1 MELQHCIKEHVKL
14 LCSGEVGGYM
24 GLLIGASAL
33 TLLEFFDLIVYNT
46 ILKCMEKKRRSSV
59 QSFQSIKTVK
69 VQPVDGQTFDR
80 DKIPHFMSPKF

>member
-1 MELQHCIKEHVKL
+1 MVFTEQLKL

-46 ILKCMEKKRRSSV
+46 ILKCMEKKRRTSSV
-59 QSFQSIKTVK
+59 QSFQTIKTVK
-69 VQPVDGQTFDR
+69 VQPTDGQTLNR
-80 DKIPHFMSPKF
+80 DKIPHFMSP